1 MTTPTHTHTH
11 HTNTYRI
18 NQSDPATQNEGKDRK
33 VARFKNE
40 KGGWVMAT
48 TTSSFGVDDVCVY
61 ESIYEYVFLYLK
73 SIK

>member
-18 NQSDPATQNEGKDRK
+18 NQSDPATQNEGEDRK

-40 KGGWVMAT
+40 KGGLGDGHYY
-48 TTSSFGVDDVCVY
+48 FELRGG
-61 ESIYEYVFLYLK
+61 
-73 SIK
+73 